1 MSTPPSAPSSADA
14 STNKDSSSPAASVAS
29 PPAPAAPAPFV
40 PQPVHA
46 SEEEADRLCNKWV
59 ESGLTQNPAIQFLIR
74 RLEEMGCAPPENAF
88 VQCLQCEVPG
98 AGFFGRVVEERLPS
112 KAKTFMNRI
121 TSASSKHAT
130 GATATDSS
138 SSPCASTVTT
148 LSEMLQREAS
158 GESKLS
164 IVPEIYICQ
173 QYMRNELHVHKTMV
187 HELVHAVDQCRT
199 KLDPLHNCLH
209 VACTEV
215 RAENLSG
222 ECAFWTELPR
232 MLHGDG
238 KFAGHGKE
246 CVRRRAVLSV
256 RGNPNCSANAEK
268 YVDAVLDRCVADVY
282 PFDRHP
288 NQR

>member
-1 MSTPPSAPSSADA
+1 M
-14 STNKDSSSPAASVAS
+14 
-29 PPAPAAPAPFV
+29 
-40 PQPVHA
+40 
-46 SEEEADRLCNKWV
+46 CNKWV
-59 ESGLTQNPAIQFLIR
+59 ESGLTHNPAIQFMIR
-74 RLEEMGCAPPENAF
+74 RLEELGCAPPEHSF

-112 KAKTFMNRI
+112 KAQKLLNRI
-121 TSASSKHAT
+121 TSSSSKRAT
-130 GATATDSS
+130 SATTATKSS
-138 SSPCASTVTT
+138 SSCSTVTT

-187 HELVHAVDQCRT
+187 HELVHAIDQCRT

-232 MLHGDG
+232 MLHSSG